1 MTTYKP
7 KRPPRAH
14 QKEAL
19 KAMRGEEFFGLFMAM
34 RTGKT
39 KTTTDDFGRLW
50 AAGEVDD
57 FLLIAPAG
65 VYRTWPEAMD
75 DDLDPLLE
83 RQLDKLLWASGSSK
97 TARGEEA
104 LAEFIKKPPKGAA
117 PRALFVNVEALSTV
131 ERAQRLVSEF
141 VRQRR
146 CYVAIDESTSIKE
159 GRSKRSKFLIQKIA
173 PFSAYRRILSGLPTP
188 QSPLDIYAQ
197 FNFLQP
203 QKPLGFS
210 SFVGFRARY
219 AVVRRQQMGARW
231 FDLIVGYRFQEELAE
246 KVREHSF
253 RVTLEDCYDLPE
265 SIYQIRHVDLTPEQ
279 RRLYSSLRDQAEAT
293 LEEAGKKVTADLVIT
308 QLLRMHQ
315 VLSGVA
321 VDQTGKLHAIPENR
335 TSELLDLLEEYDGK
349 AVIWCAYDVS
359 VRQVVDQ
366 LERKYGKGSVARFW
380 GGNASSRED
389 EEKEFKTNPACR
401 FMVATAAAGGR
412 GRTWHVADLTV
423 YHSNTHN
430 LEHRS
435 QSEERVKG
443 IGKESHALYVDLVSP
458 GTVDEKILH
467 SLRDKINLASV
478 LTGDEWRKWVV

>member
-1 MTTYKP
+1 MKKYKP
-7 KRPPRAH
+7 KRKPRAH
-14 QKEAL
+14 QAEAL
-19 KAMRGEEFFGLFMAM
+19 DNMKGREAYGLFMAM

-65 VYRTWPEAMD
+65 VYKTWPEEMD
-75 DDLDPLLE
+75 KDLDPLLE
-83 RQLDKLLWASGSSK
+83 GELDKLLWGSGSSK
-97 TARGEEA
+97 TAKGEEA
-104 LAEFIKKPPKGAA
+104 IDEFIARRKKGDR
-117 PRALFVNVEALSTV
+117 PRAMFINVEALSTV

-159 GRSKRSKFLIQKIA
+159 GRSKRSKFLITKVA
-173 PFSAYRRILSGLPTP
+173 PFATYRRILSGLPTP

-197 FNFLQP
+197 FAFLQP

-210 SFVGFRARY
+210 SFVNFRARY

-246 KVREHSF
+246 KIRDHSF

-265 SIYQIRHVDLTPEQ
+265 SDYQIRHVALTREQ
-279 RRLYSSLRDQAEAT
+279 KDVYGQLRDRAVAVLSET
-293 LEEAGKKVTADLVIT
+293 EKVTADLVIT

-321 VDQTGKLHAIPENR
+321 VDSTGKMHAIPENR
-335 TSELLDLLEEYDGK
+335 TGELLDLLEEYDGK

-359 VRQVVDQ
+359 VRQVVEQ
-366 LERKYGKGSVARFW
+366 LERKYGEGSVARFW
-380 GGNASSRED
+380 GGNANTRE
-389 EEKEFKTNPACR
+389 EEERAFKNDPECR

-412 GRTWHVADLTV
+412 GRTWSVADLTV

-443 IGKESHALYVDLVSP
+443 IGKESRALYVDLVSP
-458 GTVDEKILH
+458 GTVDEKILM
-467 SLRDKINLASV
+467 SLKNKINLASI

>member
-1 MTTYKP
+1 VKYKA
-7 KRPPRAH
+7 KRKPRAH
-14 QKEAL
+14 QAEALEIMEGKEA
-19 KAMRGEEFFGLFMAM
+19 FGLFMAM

-50 AAGEVDD
+50 AAGKVDD

-65 VYRTWPEAMD
+65 VYKTWPEAMD
-75 DDLDPLLE
+75 DDLDPSLE
-83 RQLDKLLWASGSSK
+83 KQLDKLLWGAGSSK

-104 LAEFIKKPPKGAA
+104 LAEFVKKRRKGEA
-117 PRALFVNVEALSTV
+117 PRALFINIEALSMV

-146 CYVAIDESTSIKE
+146 CYVVIDESTSIKE
-159 GRSKRSKFLIQKIA
+159 GRSKRSKFLISKVA
-173 PFSAYRRILSGLPTP
+173 PHAAYRRILSGLPTP

-203 QKPLGFS
+203 EKPLGFS
-210 SFVGFRARY
+210 SFVNFRARY
-219 AVVRRQQMGARW
+219 AIVRRQQMGARW

-246 KVREHSF
+246 RIKDHSF

-265 SIYQIRHVDLTPEQ
+265 SDYQIRHVALTKEQ
-279 RRLYSSLRDQAEAT
+279 KEVYGQLRDRAVAVLSDTE
-293 LEEAGKKVTADLVIT
+293 KVTADLVIT

-321 VDQTGKLHAIPENR
+321 VDSTGKMHAIPENR
-335 TSELLDLLEEYDGK
+335 TGELMDLLEEYDGK

-359 VRQVVDQ
+359 VRQVVAQ
-366 LERKYGKGSVARFW
+366 LERKFGEGSTARFW
-380 GGNASSRED
+380 GGNAQTRED
-389 EEKEFKTNPACR
+389 EEWAFKNKPECR

-412 GRTWHVADLTV
+412 GRTWSVADLTV

-443 IGKESHALYVDLVSP
+443 IGKESRALYVDLVAP
-458 GTVDEKILH
+458 DTVDEKILL
-467 SLRDKINLASV
+467 SLKNKINLAAV
-478 LTGDEWRKWVV
+478 LTGDAWRQWVV